1 MGERKSGSSF
11 AAFLFGGF
19 IGMVLGIL
27 YAPRKG
33 EETRKKLKDT
43 INDIKEKSQDTIE
56 KVKDTIEDVKDKAEE
71 LFQEGK
77 EKVQEGKDMID
88 DAKEAIKET
97 FDMPQKK
104 PRLRKRRIFSENN
117 IDSEEE

>member
-1 MGERKSGSSF
+1 MGERNSGSSF
-11 AAFLFGGF
+11 TAFLLGGF

-33 EETRKKLKDT
+33 EETREKLKDT

-71 LFQEGK
+71 IFQAGK
-77 EKVQEGKDMID
+77 EKIQEGKDMID
-88 DAKEAIKET
+88 DAKEAVKET
-97 FDMPQKK
+97 FDIPQKS
-104 PRLRKRRIFSENN
+104 RRRRHRVFPENN
-117 IDSEEE
+117 IDSEED